1 MHAIDF
7 SLKWRLPSPDAQL
20 LASHCRIFSQRFIG
34 FDHTCCTA
42 TERAARRC
50 PAQCFSID
58 PVLLRCNQAATQHYG
73 VPVCGTQS
81 LLHKVW
87 RLGNY
92 EQRTLTSDL
101 MTLSTVRLTA
111 ASAAPAPARD
121 PPCFPHAN
129 ISNCKMRGAQREK
142 LHPCPT
148 TWLTISRR
156 LHTY

>member
-20 LASHCRIFSQRFIG
+20 LASHCRIFRNDSSGSTIHVAPQQKGRRVDVRPSVSRSILS
-34 FDHTCCTA
+34 CC
-42 TERAARRC
+42 AAIKRRHNTTVSRY
-50 PAQCFSID
+50 AGS
-58 PVLLRCNQAATQHYG
+58 
-73 VPVCGTQS
+73 QS

-111 ASAAPAPARD
+111 ASAAPARD

-129 ISNCKMRGAQREK
+129 ISNCKMRGARRGK
-142 LHPCPT
+142 LHPCPMT
-148 TWLTISRR
+148 
-156 LHTY
+156 